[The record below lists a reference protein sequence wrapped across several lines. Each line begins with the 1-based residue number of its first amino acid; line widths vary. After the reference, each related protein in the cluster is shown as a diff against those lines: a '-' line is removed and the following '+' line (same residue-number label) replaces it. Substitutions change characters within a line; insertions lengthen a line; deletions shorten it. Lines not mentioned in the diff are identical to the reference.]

1 MKGRPIDENNLLA
14 NRIRDIVWES
24 PDVETNAGHIIRG
37 LVGLTDQG
45 DYKVAYAT
53 LPNISEKREAT
64 HYGKE
69 IVDWD
74 YGSHERK
81 GGAIGEARKGVDEI
95 AAMYSRGEHKSA
107 AMKYGAADYANRL
120 ANWLRRGRSR

>member
-1 MKGRPIDENNLLA
+1 MKGRPIDEDNLLA

-24 PDVETNAGHIIRG
+24 PGVETSAGHIIRG
-37 LVGLTDQG
+37 LVGLTDKG
-45 DYKVAYAT
+45 DYRVAYAT
-53 LPNISEKREAT
+53 LPNISEKKDT
-64 HYGKE
+64 KYYGKE

-95 AAMYSRGEHKSA
+95 AEMYSRGEHKSA
-107 AMKYGAADYANRL
+107 ATKYGGNDTPGREIAPPS
-120 ANWLRRGRSR
+120 RSR